1 VSQPRRGLTRGALAA
16 LLVFI
21 AFFAA
26 ACSSGG
32 SSSSTAGTSAG
43 STTGGSSASSSNPIT
58 LGISVPLSGS
68 VGSSCGPMNQAMVA
82 WFDHVNA
89 TGGVNGQQLK
99 IDSRDDAYQAAESVT
114 NTRAFVA
121 EQAVAVTGQCG
132 SIQPPA
138 QMPILQAANIP
149 YLFVFGSCDTCT
161 SDSMYFNLMPDYGVQ
176 LAEEIPWVFQHDG
189 KGSVVVMTSA
199 TPGAAQITT
208 NVANAVKQAGGTFL
222 ASYSTPPGTADMT
235 PFVLKMKALHPDYVV
250 LNMTPQDAAVVTKA
264 MSAENFAPN
273 KNLVGSS
280 AIAQAT
286 YLTNVSPSLDS
297 KVIVSSDVIP
307 PSSAGGTQCAS
318 VLKAAG
324 ITVSSVTLRGCGTAQ
339 VVVSALK
346 DAKGGVTSASVVSAV
361 ESWTNEKASE
371 IYPPITFT
379 KTNHIGVSSL
389 YLFGVK
395 DGQFAVIGQ
404 LG

>member
-1 VSQPRRGLTRGALAA
+1 M
-16 LLVFI
+16 
-21 AFFAA
+21 
-26 ACSSGG
+26 
-32 SSSSTAGTSAG
+32 
-43 STTGGSSASSSNPIT
+43 
-58 LGISVPLSGS
+58 SVPLSGS
-68 VGSSCGPMNQAMVA
+68 VGSSCGPMNKAMAA
-82 WFDHVNA
+82 WFNHVNA

-99 IDSRDDAYQAAESVT
+99 VDTRDDAYEAAESVT

-121 EQAVAVTGQCG
+121 EHAVAVTGQCG

-138 QMPILQAANIP
+138 QMPLLQAANIP

-176 LAEEIPWVFQHDG
+176 LAEEIPWVFQHNG

-264 MSAENFAPN
+264 MSAQNFAPN

-318 VLKAAG
+318 VLKAAD

-339 VVVSALK
+339 VVVAALK
-346 DAKGGVTSASVVSAV
+346 DAKGGVTSASVVSAI

-371 IYPPITFT
+371 IYPPVTFT

-404 LG
+404 LD